1 MQMNRRAFLGS
12 MVAAGAGPL
21 LGVPASGRVARV
33 GLVTDTHVG
42 TTMASCARVRAA
54 LELFKQ
60 KGVEMVVNCGDI
72 ADMHYPDGYRFYRKT
87 VNEVYPD
94 PASRPI
100 ERFVYAFH
108 DVCDYRSGSGWNV
121 ARDAAPAFTRLVVC
135 APVSANGVPALG

>member
-1 MQMNRRAFLGS
+1 MQMNRRAFLGG
-12 MVAAGAGPL
+12 MAAAGAGPL

-42 TTMASCARVRAA
+42 TTRESCARVRAA

-72 ADMHYPDGYRFYRKT
+72 ADRHYPDGYRYYRKT

-108 DVCDYRSGSGWNV
+108 DVCDYRPGRRHSPDELPSV
-121 ARDAAPAFTRLVVC
+121 DLHHLAP
-135 APVSANGVPALG
+135 S

>member
-1 MQMNRRAFLGS
+1 MKINRRQFIGGMA
-12 MVAAGAGPL
+12 AAGTVPPF
-21 LGVPASGRVARV
+21 GVPASGRVARV

-42 TTMASCARVRAA
+42 TTMESCARVRAA
-54 LELFKQ
+54 LELFKK

-72 ADMHYPDGYRFYRKT
+72 ADRHYPDGYRCYRKT

-108 DVCDYRSGSGWNV
+108 DVCDYRPGSGWSV
-121 ARDAAPAFTRLVVC
+121 ARDAAPAFADVHRLLE
-135 APVSANGVPALG
+135 APNTSRRA

>member
-1 MQMNRRAFLGS
+1 MQMNRRQFLCS
-12 MVAAGAGPL
+12 MVATGAGPL
-21 LGVPASGRVARV
+21 LGVSASGRVARV

-42 TTMASCARVRAA
+42 TTMESCVRVRAA

-72 ADMHYPDGYRFYRKT
+72 ADHHYPDGYRCYRKT

-94 PASRPI
+94 PTSRPI

-108 DVCDYRSGSGWNV
+108 DVLNYLPGSGWNV
-121 ARDAAPAFTRLVVC
+121 ARDAAPAFADVQDRKSVV
-135 APVSANGVPALG
+135 